1 PSGWAPD
8 LSLARERL
16 RPGWIKEWL
25 TDPQRIQV
33 GTKMPKFPW
42 GEFQQIFP
50 GRPEEQVEA
59 LKDLIMSPGD
69 LLTRPPKELARR

>member
-1 PSGWAPD
+1 

-25 TDPQRIQV
+25 NDPQRIQV

-42 GEFQQIFP
+42 GEYQEIFP

-59 LKDLIMSPGD
+59 IKDLIMSPGD
-69 LLTRPPKELARR
+69 MLTRPPEELAIRR